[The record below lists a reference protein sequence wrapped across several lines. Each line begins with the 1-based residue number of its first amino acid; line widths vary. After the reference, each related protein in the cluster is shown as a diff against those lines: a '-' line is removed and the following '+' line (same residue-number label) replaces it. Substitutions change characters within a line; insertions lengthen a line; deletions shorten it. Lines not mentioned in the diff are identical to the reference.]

1 MSATAT
7 ASDCGVKPNQDRW
20 LGIDFSGDNRKW
32 SPRCSKSNVWIA
44 EITPFDDRV
53 RLQSL
58 RRVQELE
65 GDGSPFELLADLLS
79 KRNFLVAAIDA
90 PFSVPKE
97 LLPNGSH
104 KELLEAVA
112 KLSVHKSFPS
122 ARTFADSLVAGRKMV
137 ASKPLRK
144 TERAWQQRGINV
156 RSTLWAGPRGGAAM
170 TAACL
175 YLLRKTECPIWPW
188 STCVPGLLAEAF
200 PAAQLKHWNLPF
212 QRYNDPD
219 EVGAA
224 NRKMIVSFLED
235 RRLEIGEFK
244 PLLLSSADALD
255 AVLCAFA
262 AKAVSN
268 GQLATKAEANDAEG
282 DIAVHA

>member
-1 MSATAT
+1 MT
-7 ASDCGVKPNQDRW
+7 AS
-20 LGIDFSGDNRKW
+20 
-32 SPRCSKSNVWIA
+32 
-44 EITPFDDRV
+44 
-53 RLQSL
+53 
-58 RRVQELE
+58 
-65 GDGSPFELLADLLS
+65 
-79 KRNFLVAAIDA
+79 
-90 PFSVPKE
+90 
-97 LLPNGSH
+97 
-104 KELLEAVA
+104 
-112 KLSVHKSFPS
+112 
-122 ARTFADSLVAGRKMV
+122 
-137 ASKPLRK
+137 
-144 TERAWQQRGINV
+144 
-156 RSTLWAGPRGGAAM
+156 
-170 TAACL
+170 CL

-262 AKAVSN
+262 AKAASN

-282 DIAVHA
+282 EIAVHA